1 MHFKK
6 IIFIS
11 LVLTFILSCSDN
23 KEFNKEDYRAE
34 FNGYAKDF
42 MTELKSVLQK
52 NMKEGGP
59 VKAVTVC
66 SDTAQMLTQNFAEE
80 EKIEIKRVSF
90 KNRNPNNVPDDYEGK
105 ILYEFER
112 LAASGELD
120 KNSTVIEKVTVDGIE
135 KIKFMKPIVVEAPC
149 LLCHGQQSEIMPQ
162 AAEII
167 KNNYPYDKATGY
179 KVDDLRGAISIT
191 KNL

>member
-1 MHFKK
+1 MKFKK
-6 IIFIS
+6 IILMS
-11 LVLTFILSCSDN
+11 LVLALLFACSDN

-34 FNGYAKDF
+34 FDGYAKEF

-66 SDTAQMLTQNFAEE
+66 SDTAQMLTQNFAEVE
-80 EKIEIKRVSF
+80 NIEIKRVSF
-90 KNRNPNNVPDDYEGK
+90 KNRNPNNIPDEFEGDV
-105 ILYEFER
+105 LYEFER
-112 LAASGELD
+112 LAANGNLKKD
-120 KNSTVIEKVTVDGIE
+120 TTVIKKVREDGID
-135 KIKFMKPIVVEAPC
+135 KIKFMKPIMVEAPC
-149 LLCHGQQSEIMPQ
+149 LLCHGQQTEIMPQ

-179 KVDDLRGAISIT
+179 KVGDLRGAISIT
-191 KNL
+191 KIM